1 MRLRER
7 LKLFYSEKVL
17 PLFDKILK
25 LLRKKRKIPESAPT
39 DHTDQPSTNQNLSE
53 AVDRSHDVSVYKP
66 KDGYKRPPLEGLY
79 AYLLAILIGYWL
91 ADLGVLS
98 VRDKFVAQSAAPIT
112 QKTPPKK
119 RPLRQQYDIITHR
132 NIFNAEGFI
141 PPPLSSG
148 SPENPDMGQPVPS
161 RLPLKLIGTIVH
173 ANPARSVATIQV
185 QGKKITP
192 YLPRDDMES
201 IAQLV
206 KVERFTAVL
215 RNNQNGRLEYIEI
228 KDDGVNLAV
237 QNTMAPRKSRQGP
250 QRQGNNVSLKRSEVD
265 RYIQNLPALLQQARA
280 IPYIE
285 PGTGAIGG
293 FRLVEIQ
300 PGSLYENLG
309 FKRNDLIKNVNGEP
323 VNSPAKAMELYNS
336 LKTDSSI
343 AIDIERNGRMQTLN
357 FSIE

>member
-1 MRLRER
+1 MS
-7 LKLFYSEKVL
+7 LFKRFK
-17 PLFDKILK
+17 PQFDKFLE
-25 LLRKKRKIPESAPT
+25 LFGKKKKVPDDSA
-39 DHTDQPSTNQNLSE
+39 DQFPKNHNLSE
-53 AVDRSHDVSVYKP
+53 TVDRSHHVSVYKP
-66 KDGYKRPPLEGLY
+66 KNSYKRPPLEWLY

-98 VRDKFVAQSAAPIT
+98 LRDRFVPQSVVPIPPQKSPLKSRPVRD
-112 QKTPPKK
+112 
-119 RPLRQQYDIITHR
+119 QYDVITRR
-132 NIFNAEGFI
+132 NLFNAQGII

-148 SPENPDMGQPVPS
+148 SNENENMNKPVPS

-173 ANPARSVATIQV
+173 VNPSRSVATVQV

-192 YLPRDDMES
+192 YLPRDNMES
-201 IAQLV
+201 IAELIR
-206 KVERFTAVL
+206 VERFTAVL

-228 KDDGVNLAV
+228 KDDGVKLSV
-237 QNTMAPRKSRQGP
+237 QNPIPSKSQGP
-250 QRQGNNVSLKRSEVD
+250 QRQGNTFSLKRSDVD

-280 IPYIE
+280 VPSIE
-285 PGTGAIGG
+285 PGTGAING

-309 FKRNDLIKNVNGEP
+309 FQRNDLIKNVNGEP

-336 LKTDSSI
+336 LKTDSNI
-343 AIDIERNGRMQTLN
+343 AIDFERNGRMQTSN